1 MKFRIVSRPIA
12 FLLLFSVT
20 MLFAQTI
27 PYWVKNETVRN
38 PDQYYF
44 GIGISQNS
52 KSEAD
57 QEAFVQFAQMIELK
71 VQSITETY
79 LKESGDDIEDVIID
93 QAKIETEV
101 KLKGITVN
109 ERFFDEETGI
119 YYSLIQ
125 HKRDAYERMVKE
137 QLRKEVEMLREK
149 NIAEE
154 KKKREELRHQKEM
167 EQLKVEEEHAKM
179 EEERKREMLEQQK
192 RRRRSERERFFNTQY
207 KAFYEKPPTP
217 FFFDFQSAVMSTRR
231 NQFVLKPSVYP
242 LSFTQANYNLYT
254 KYLGFSLGAY
264 WVDRKLELQDF
275 QIRLQL
281 LNERYGV
288 YPIALAVGIVQYAT
302 EISDFDDVDVI
313 QGSISPSLLA
323 NISVPQLYGH
333 AALAVDRRKLSVALQ
348 HYPLFDYFN
357 GKIALI
363 LQNDLYFFKSYRN
376 RFNDDFLLQAGINF
390 EVVPEA
396 LFLMFSYEDNEF
408 LVLTIDY
415 RF

>member
-1 MKFRIVSRPIA
+1 MKFPIVYKSIA
-12 FLLLFSVT
+12 LIILFSIT
-20 MLFAQTI
+20 MLSAQTI
-27 PYWVKNETVRN
+27 PYWAENETVRN

-44 GIGISQNS
+44 GIGISQDS

-57 QEAFVQFAQMIELK
+57 QQAFVQFAQMIELK

-79 LKESGDDIEDVIID
+79 LKESGGEIEDVIID
-93 QAKIETEV
+93 QAKIQTDV
-101 KLKGITVN
+101 KLKGITVS
-109 ERFFDEETGI
+109 ERFYNEEKGI

-125 HKRDAYERMVKE
+125 YERDEYEQMVKE

-167 EQLKVEEEHAKM
+167 EQLKTEEERARM
-179 EEERKREMLEQQK
+179 EEERKQEILERQK
-192 RRRRSERERFFNTQY
+192 KQRRMERERFFNTHY
-207 KAFYEKPPTP
+207 RTFYEKPPTP
-217 FFFDFQSAVMSTRR
+217 FFFDFQSAVMAEHS
-231 NQFVLKPSVYP
+231 NQIVLKPSVYP

-275 QIRLQL
+275 QIKLQL
-281 LNERYGV
+281 LNDRYGV
-288 YPIALAVGIVQYAT
+288 YPIALSVGIVQYAT
-302 EISDFDDVDVI
+302 AISDFDDVDVI
-313 QGSISPSLLA
+313 QGSVSPSLLA
-323 NISVPQLYGH
+323 NISIPQLYGQ

-363 LQNDLYFFKSYRN
+363 LQNDLYFLKSYRN

-390 EVVPEA
+390 EVIPRA
-396 LFLMFSYEDNEF
+396 MFLMFSYEDNEF